1 MLRTV
6 IGVSCAFALFGTLL
20 ALSSPSQ
27 GDDEPIV
34 TADEIAFEL
43 APKRGLAITA
53 AQPTSVNLPTVTFE
67 FNSYQLT
74 TRAKKQLD
82 EVGKALNMPAFKY
95 SKFRIAGHTD
105 AVGNKDYNKQLS
117 QQRAQTVVDYL
128 VYRHAL
134 DQGRVSADGRGEG
147 RLLPGVAPDSAANR
161 RVEILN
167 LGKGQ

>member
-6 IGVSCAFALFGTLL
+6 IGVSCAFALVGTLL
-20 ALSSPSQ
+20 ALTSPSQ
-27 GDDEPIV
+27 GGEPIV

-53 AQPTSVNLPTVTFE
+53 AQPTSVNLPSVTFE

-74 TRAKKQLD
+74 TRAEKQLG
-82 EVGKALNMPAFKY
+82 ELGKALNMPAFKD
-95 SKFRIAGHTD
+95 SKFIIAGHTD
-105 AVGNKDYNKQLS
+105 AVGSEGYNQQLS
-117 QQRAQTVVDYL
+117 QQRAQIVVDYL
-128 VYRHAL
+128 VYSFAL
-134 DQGRVSADGRGEG
+134 DRGRVSAVGWGEG

-161 RVEILN
+161 RVEVRN